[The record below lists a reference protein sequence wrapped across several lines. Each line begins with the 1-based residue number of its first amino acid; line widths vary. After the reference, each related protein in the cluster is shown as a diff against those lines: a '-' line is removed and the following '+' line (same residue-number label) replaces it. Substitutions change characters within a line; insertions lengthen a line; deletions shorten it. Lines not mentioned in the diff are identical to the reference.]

1 MKKLFIFAS
10 MIGAML
16 LASCGGSK
24 QVASGNTT
32 KSENPFGETYEA
44 PCQVYDTKDNF
55 AATGIYRGSSMQP
68 GELQDN
74 AQELAKR
81 LIRGKFSHSYKG
93 MISDYSSTT
102 GNNRGNDIA
111 TKLERAG
118 DQILDIVMNDIAA
131 KCIRYSKVF
140 DDGTQICYVAIEVP
154 KEVLAEK
161 VTKQVADVL
170 TEDEK
175 EKINFNEYNYRKQME
190 ERMKNYK
197 EEQQ

>member
-1 MKKLFIFAS
+1 MKKITVLAAS
-10 MIGAML
+10 AL
-16 LASCGGSK
+16 VAVLCSCGGSK
-24 QVASGNTT
+24 QVAESGAT

-55 AATGIYRGSSMQP
+55 AATGIYRGSSMQRA
-68 GELQDN
+68 ELEDN

-93 MISDYSSTT
+93 MISDYSSTI
-102 GNNRGNDIA
+102 GNNRGNDIN

-131 KCIRYSKVF
+131 KCIRFSKVF
-140 DDGTQICYVAIEVP
+140 DDGTQECYVAIEVP
-154 KEVLAEK
+154 KEVIAEK
-161 VTKQVADVL
+161 VARQVADVL
-170 TEDEK
+170 TEEEK

-190 ERMKNYK
+190 ERLRNYK